1 MISVDPSAMSS
12 PAENPSTP
20 PVRLF
25 STRHTT
31 IGIEYLSL
39 AFVAVTIGVLLSIL
53 IRFRVIW
60 PAASRIFSN
69 SAGVSPADFDAVV
82 AMHGTIMLFF
92 VLAIAVQ
99 SGLGTYLL
107 PLQVGAREMAA
118 PRTNAFA
125 LWGTCVSLAGVLGSF
140 LLPGEIASQTAWVAS
155 LCLFCVCAMAC
166 ALNFVATTIDLRAPG
181 TPLLRL
187 PLTVWAW
194 FIAAI
199 LILMTCSIELAAGVL
214 LILDR
219 VAGTS
224 FLYAPDAILAG
235 GFRDLFGNS
244 TLTWSHLFWF
254 FADPFVYIVL
264 LPAIGIV
271 SHILSVF
278 CRKPLFGSRFA
289 VLMICALGFLG
300 FAVWGRHMFISG
312 MSPYA
317 TFSFSVLAI
326 SIGIPAMVMTLLWLA
341 TLWRRHVERTPA
353 MLFTLGFVA
362 LFVTGGVSG
371 LFLALPALQILVQ
384 GPEYVSGHFHLILA
398 MAAVFAI
405 FAGIYFWFPR
415 MFGRMLNERWGKIHF
430 WFTFAGAY
438 AIFLPLHFVGTSL
451 SAAGPESHAVFGGL
465 SSAAWLEALP
475 GIASIV
481 TGAAQLIFVFNFWAS
496 LARRENAPANPWS
509 AGTLEWASGDGATTL
524 RSSRGL
530 VTLTMVSLGS
540 VLVFFMALAGAY
552 LVRRGYPVV
561 GSMAFAPPRPAWF
574 GAALLIAATVATAR
588 GCSLLRIGAAAESKW
603 AAGWLKIGSGAAVLF
618 LALQALVWRQLL
630 SAGTQSAADPSRD
643 YFFLFSAAQGLLL
656 VGGIAANWRA
666 IRSKAAGRRPAFAEP
681 LSIYWNFATGLWV
694 FLLALLSLRA

>member
-1 MISVDPSAMSS
+1 MSAPAASPSS
-12 PAENPSTP
+12 PA
-20 PVRLF
+20 VRLF

-39 AFVAVTIGVLLSIL
+39 AFVAVTIGVVLSIL
-53 IRFRVIW
+53 IRFRVFW
-60 PAASRIFSN
+60 PGPSHPLLSPG
-69 SAGVSPADFDAVV
+69 GVSPVQFDAVV

-118 PRTNAFA
+118 PRINALAF
-125 LWGTCVSLAGVLGSF
+125 WGTCISLAGVLGSF

-155 LCLFCVCAMAC
+155 ICLFCVCAMAC

-181 TPLLRL
+181 TALLQM
-187 PLTVWAW
+187 PLTAWAW

-199 LILMTCSIELAAGVL
+199 LILMTCSVELAAGVL
-214 LILDR
+214 LTLDR

-224 FLYAPDAILAG
+224 FFYSPDAIVAG

-254 FADPFVYIVL
+254 FGDPLVYIVL
-264 LPAIGIV
+264 LPALGIV
-271 SHILSVF
+271 SHVLSVF
-278 CRKPLFGSRFA
+278 CRKPLFGSRLA

-300 FAVWGRHMFISG
+300 FAIWGRHMFISG
-312 MSPYA
+312 MNPYA

-341 TLWRRHVERTPA
+341 TLWRRPIERTPA

-371 LFLALPALQILVQ
+371 LFLALPALQIVVQ

-405 FAGIYFWFPR
+405 FAGIYFWFPK
-415 MFGRMLNERWGKIHF
+415 MFGRTLNERWGKIHF
-430 WFTFAGAY
+430 WLTFVGAY
-438 AIFLPLHFVGTSL
+438 AIFLPLHFLGSSLNATGPGT
-451 SAAGPESHAVFGGL
+451 HAVFGAL
-465 SSAAWLEALP
+465 SSAAWLEAVP
-475 GIASIV
+475 GVASIV

-496 LARRENAPANPWS
+496 LAKGQKAPADPWH
-509 AGTLEWASGDGATTL
+509 AGTLEWAADDGSASHRSGH
-524 RSSRGL
+524 GL
-530 VTLTMVSLGS
+530 VTLTTVSLGS
-540 VLVFFMALAGAY
+540 VLVFFMALASAY
-552 LVRRGYPVV
+552 LIRRGNPI
-561 GSMAFAPPRPAWF
+561 GQAMAFAPPRAEWAGVAF
-574 GAALLIAATVATAR
+574 LIAATVATAR
-588 GCSLLRIGAAAESKW
+588 GCSLLRLGAAPEAQW
-603 AAGWLKIGSGAAVLF
+603 APAWLKIGSGTAFLF
-618 LALQALVWRQLL
+618 LALQGLVWRHLL
-630 SAGTQSAADPSRD
+630 STDAPLAADPSRD

-656 VGGIAANWRA
+656 LGGIAANWA
-666 IRSKAAGRRPAFAEP
+666 ATRSKAGDMRSAMAEP